1 MLPIIGLRS
10 RNRGKSHV
18 NNYTNRI
25 YCSLFFFLFVFF
37 FTFNEYFLFTRIPMG
52 MVIPGVGSYTATF
65 K

>member
-1 MLPIIGLRS
+1 MLPSIGLRS

-25 YCSLFFFLFVFF
+25 YGSLFFFF

-52 MVIPGVGSYTATF
+52 MVIPGGGSCTATF

>member
-1 MLPIIGLRS
+1 MLIIIQTEFI
-10 RNRGKSHV
+10 V
-18 NNYTNRI
+18 A
-25 YCSLFFFLFVFF
+25 CFFFLFVCF